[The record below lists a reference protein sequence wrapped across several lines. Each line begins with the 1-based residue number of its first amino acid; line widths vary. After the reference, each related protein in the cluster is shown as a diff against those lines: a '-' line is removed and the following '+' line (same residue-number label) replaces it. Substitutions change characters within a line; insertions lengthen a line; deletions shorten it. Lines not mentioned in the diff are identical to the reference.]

1 MDTNSVLDLPH
12 QAEVASRRYVRA
24 NSDSNEP
31 NSVQRQGRSPF
42 DQAIDPVKHQKE
54 RKSILK
60 KGQGSTK
67 ESNETQ
73 AVQFRGL
80 GGYDQ
85 NKNSVPIPLKTID
98 DDEPHEDSDFGG
110 DGMFTG

>member
-1 MDTNSVLDLPH
+1 VLNLPH
-12 QAEVASRRYVRA
+12 QAEVAPRRYVRA

-31 NSVQRQGRSPF
+31 NYVERQGRSPF
-42 DQAIDPVKHQKE
+42 DLAIDPVKHQKE

-60 KGQGSTK
+60 KGQGSSK

-80 GGYDQ
+80 GGYDK
-85 NKNSVPIPLKTID
+85 NKNSVPLPLKTID
-98 DDEPHEDSDFGG
+98 DDEPLEDSDFGG
-110 DGMFTG
+110 DGIFTG